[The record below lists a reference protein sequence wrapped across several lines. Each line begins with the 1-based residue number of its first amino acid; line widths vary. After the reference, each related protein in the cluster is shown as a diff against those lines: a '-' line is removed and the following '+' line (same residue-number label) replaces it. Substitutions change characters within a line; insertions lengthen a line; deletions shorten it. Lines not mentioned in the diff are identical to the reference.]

1 MEEIIMYIAPTI
13 AGIFTAVG
21 IPLTIKVFTKKIIV
35 KFIDD
40 QDKRIENHD
49 KEILERLNNIDDNI
63 TEMRGRVPKRR
74 SKNENIVKKL

>member
-1 MEEIIMYIAPTI
+1 MYIAPTI

-21 IPLTIKVFTKKIIV
+21 IPLLIKKFAMKVIK

-49 KEILERLNNIDDNI
+49 KEILERLNSIDDNI
-63 TEMRGRVPKRR
+63 TEMRGRVPRR
-74 SKNENIVKKL
+74 RVKNENNVKNL